1 MMIIDTLRNRQ
12 EEMKRLQA
20 REALRKNKSQ
30 QEKTDARF
38 RILLFQAHN
47 AVDILHYMKV
57 HTNFVPTDELI
68 SSFISLFEILRSAVS
83 GGLADSTRV
92 EDGEQALQKIQATT
106 KKEWTAFYSKYT
118 GGTVS
123 TLKVISGLDKSVTA
137 DCLERIQA
145 AASWGADKATCEKM
159 IVAMAEA
166 DTFISN
172 LNMDQDVIAFL
183 QKMNLGH
190 ATLMDL
196 TQNVSTWIQ
205 RESLENKIRLSFV
218 MK

>member
-1 MMIIDTLRNRQ
+1 MMIIDTLRNMQ

-30 QEKTDARF
+30 QEKTDAKY

-47 AVDILHYMKV
+47 AVDILYYMKENA
-57 HTNFVPTDELI
+57 NFAPTDELI
-68 SSFISLFEILRSAVS
+68 SHFTFLFEILRSAVS

-92 EDGEQALQKIQATT
+92 EDGEQAFQKIQATA
-106 KKEWTAFYSKYT
+106 KKEWAAFYSKYT

-145 AASWGADKATCEKM
+145 AASWGADKAACEKM
-159 IVAMAEA
+159 IAAMGEA
-166 DTFISN
+166 NTFISN
-172 LNMDQDVIAFL
+172 LDMDQDVIAFL

-205 RESLENKIRLSFV
+205 KESIENKIRLSFV